1 MKVLTRVV
9 QETSLLSI
17 ERLLSDV
24 RISNFEIWMK
34 LWMLLS
40 ENRSFLSLAK
50 RFNLDRFEWLTI
62 LSKRTY

>member
-17 ERLLSDV
+17 ERLLRDV

-40 ENRSFLSLAK
+40 ENKSFLSFVK